1 MANAMIKLG
10 VPVTYIG
17 SLGFPTMHSVFESFA
32 QKAALCISIAE
43 PNTTDAL
50 EFEDGKLL
58 LCKLEAMKDV
68 NLERI
73 DNVVGLNRF
82 ASIIHSANLIVM
94 TNWTMTPYMFDI
106 WQWLLEE
113 VAPKFKDNKNFRH
126 RLFIDLS
133 DPEKRT
139 NEDFKKALRLISEFQ
154 QHMDVTLGLNLK
166 EATQTAS
173 TLNVNVTSDPAAIET
188 IACKIQEQLHIHSVV
203 VHTRTGAAAASQKDV
218 GVKSDTFPA
227 MTRVGA
233 VAP

>member
-126 RLFIDLS
+126 RLFI
-133 DPEKRT
+133 T
-139 NEDFKKALRLISEFQ
+139 NFQ
-154 QHMDVTLGLNLK
+154 K
-166 EATQTAS
+166 ES
-173 TLNVNVTSDPAAIET
+173 
-188 IACKIQEQLHIHSVV
+188 LH
-203 VHTRTGAAAASQKDV
+203 
-218 GVKSDTFPA
+218 F
-227 MTRVGA
+227 
-233 VAP
+233 